1 MVFQTNQT
9 LKMILEKEIQQK
21 KFTNQHHKV
30 AVNVMF
36 TANVISAYLDSF
48 FKGKEITV
56 QQYNVLRILRG
67 QYPKPSTI
75 KLVRERLL
83 DRMSDTS
90 RMIDK
95 LVTKELVVRTQSLK
109 DKRGADVTITEKGL
123 KVLSS
128 LDYLDTELIN
138 KLSGLSEEEAVELN
152 NLLDKLRG

>member
-1 MVFQTNQT
+1 MT
-9 LKMILEKEIQQK
+9 LEKEIQQK

-30 AVNVMF
+30 AVNILF
-36 TANVISAYLDSF
+36 TANFVSAYLDSF
-48 FKGKEITV
+48 FKGKEITL

-90 RMIDK
+90 RIIDK
-95 LVTKELVVRTQSLK
+95 LVIKGLVIRTQSLK
-109 DKRGADVTITEKGL
+109 DKRGADVTITDKGL
-123 KVLSS
+123 KILAS
-128 LDYLDTELIN
+128 LDYLDADLVNI
-138 KLSGLSEEEAVELN
+138 LSGLNEKEATDLN